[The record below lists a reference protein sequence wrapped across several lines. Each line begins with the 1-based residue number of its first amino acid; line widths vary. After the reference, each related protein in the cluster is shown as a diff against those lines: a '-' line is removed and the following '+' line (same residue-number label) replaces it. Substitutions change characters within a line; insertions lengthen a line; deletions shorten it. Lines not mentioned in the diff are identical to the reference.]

1 MDATGKTCKLMK
13 LDAVVAGW
21 YKEPGYVAKLNKTHP
36 VSRSH
41 MLVKQSH
48 ILRTVS
54 QDILRGRSEHVLHD
68 LRSQP
73 SLIIKVF
80 LGNRAQGK
88 LYNSHKVNVKFKLQY
103 TKINAM

>member
-1 MDATGKTCKLMK
+1 MK

-68 LRSQP
+68 LRSRP

-80 LGNRAQGK
+80 LGNCTGET
-88 LYNSHKVNVKFKLQY
+88 L
-103 TKINAM
+103 